1 MKRTEIE
8 WMPIGCIKPYDRNPR
23 RNDGAVE
30 ALAKSITEFGFKNPI
45 IVDKD
50 LVIIA
55 GHTRLKAAKLLGLKE
70 VPVVVA
76 SDLSEAQTR
85 AYRLAD
91 NKIGE
96 LAEWDDDLLQEE
108 LDALEDEFDMED
120 FGFEAEIADDAQV
133 MEGISEPPIPDVPEE
148 PISKPGD
155 VWKCGDHMVMCG
167 DATNPHE
174 MARLMD
180 GELADLAVTD
190 PPYNV
195 DYTGK
200 TADALKIEN
209 DRMEESRFV
218 EFLSDA
224 FRTMAEN
231 MRGGGAFYIWHADS
245 EGRAFREAVD
255 MSGLDLKQC
264 LIWVKNSLVLGRQD
278 YQWIHEP
285 CLYGWKP
292 GASHYFTDDR
302 SLVTVMEQEPMDLS
316 KLKKEELLDLVM
328 RIFDAKVPTTVIRE
342 NRPTRSDLHPT
353 MKPVKLMAR
362 LISNSSQRGEIVLD
376 PFGGSGSTLLAC
388 ESLGRRCRTMEL
400 DPRYCDVII
409 KRWEEQTGKKAV
421 LT

>member
-8 WMPIGCIKPYDRNPR
+8 WMPIGSVKPYDRNPR
-23 RNDGAVE
+23 RNDAAVD
-30 ALAKSITEFGFKNPI
+30 AVANSITEFGFKNPI
-45 IVDKD
+45 IVDRD

-55 GHTRLKAAKLLGLKE
+55 GHTRLKAAKKLGLKE
-70 VPVVVA
+70 VPVVIA
-76 SDLSEAQTR
+76 SDLSEEQAR
-85 AYRLAD
+85 AFRLAD
-91 NKIGE
+91 NKTAE

-108 LDALEDEFDMED
+108 LDALMDDFDMEG
-120 FGFEAEIADDAQV
+120 FGFEADVTDDLQV
-133 MEGISEPPIPDVPEE
+133 IDTLEEPPMPDAPSEPV
-148 PISKPGD
+148 SKPGD
-155 VWKCGDHMVMCG
+155 MWQCGEHRVMCG
-167 DATNPHE
+167 DATNPYD
-174 MARLMD
+174 MNRLMD
-180 GELADLAVTD
+180 GELADLIVTD

-209 DRMEESRFV
+209 DKMDESRFV
-218 EFLSDA
+218 EFLADA

-231 MRGGGAFYIWHADS
+231 LRGGGAFYIWHADL

-302 SLVTVMEQEPMDLS
+302 SLVTVLEQEPLDLS
-316 KLKKEELLDLVM
+316 KLKKEELLELVM
-328 RIFDAKVPTTVIRE
+328 KVFDAKIPTTVIRE
-342 NRPTRSDLHPT
+342 SRPTRSDLHPT

-362 LISNSSQRGEIVLD
+362 LISNSSQRGEAVLD
-376 PFGGSGSTLLAC
+376 PFGGSGSTMLAC
-388 ESLGRRCRTMEL
+388 ESLGRICRTMEL
-400 DPRYCDVII
+400 DPRYCDVIVH
-409 KRWEEQTGKKAV
+409 RWEEQTGKKAV
-421 LT
+421 LL

>member
-8 WMPIGCIKPYDRNPR
+8 WMPIGCIKPYGKNPR

-30 ALAKSITEFGFKNPI
+30 ALANSITEFGFKNPI

-96 LAEWDDDLLQEE
+96 LAEWDDEFLQEE
-108 LDALEDEFDMED
+108 LDALDDEFDMED
-120 FGFEAEIADDAQV
+120 FGFEAEIVDDLQI
-133 MEGISEPPIPDVPEE
+133 MEAMDEPPIPETPEE
-148 PISKPGD
+148 PVSKPGD
-155 VWKCGDHMVMCG
+155 IWRCGDHLVMCG
-167 DATNPHE
+167 DATNPYE

-200 TADALKIEN
+200 TADAMKIEN

-245 EGRAFREAVD
+245 EGRAFREAVEW
-255 MSGLDLKQC
+255 SGLDLKQC

-292 GASHYFTDDR
+292 GASHFFTDSR
-302 SLVTVMEQEPMDLS
+302 SLVTVMEQDPMDLS

-328 RIFDAKVPTTVIRE
+328 RIFDAKIPTTVIRE

-388 ESLGRRCRTMEL
+388 ESPGRRSHANGWTRAIVMSSS
-400 DPRYCDVII
+400 RG
-409 KRWEEQTGKKAV
+409 GKSRPGRRRC
-421 LT
+421 

>member
-316 KLKKEELLDLVM
+316 KL
-328 RIFDAKVPTTVIRE
+328 
-342 NRPTRSDLHPT
+342 
-353 MKPVKLMAR
+353 MAR